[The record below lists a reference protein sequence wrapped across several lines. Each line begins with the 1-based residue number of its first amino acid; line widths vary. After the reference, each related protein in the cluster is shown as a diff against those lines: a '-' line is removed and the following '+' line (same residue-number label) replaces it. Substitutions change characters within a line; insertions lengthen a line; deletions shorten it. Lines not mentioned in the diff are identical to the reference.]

1 MVQLRHVAISSA
13 FLLFACGG
21 TTPTGASVATP
32 QPAPA
37 AGTEAHAQ
45 SAPATDPH
53 ADRDGDRILDVC
65 DECINEPEVYN
76 GHEDLDGCPDRGDV
90 LLIDN
95 QVRILEKIYFERGL
109 DRPAA
114 QSTPVLDAV
123 AATISGNPELE
134 LIGIVGHAD
143 TRERDAHAL
152 ARRRAE
158 AVRDALVAHGVDAA
172 RLSVFESGSGVPAEA
187 AGESAADRA
196 VANRRVEFAIM
207 RTAEREMA
215 RWSGTTMEL
224 IGALE
229 AARAAPPLEM
239 HRVPLSEAA
248 RRACDA
254 SAGQRAD

>member
-1 MVQLRHVAISSA
+1 MVQLRHVAIGSA
-13 FLLFACGG
+13 LILFGCGG
-21 TTPTGASVATP
+21 TTPAGSPVATP
-32 QPAPA
+32 EPVPATV
-37 AGTEAHAQ
+37 TEANEQ
-45 SAPATDPH
+45 SLPATDLH
-53 ADRDGDRILDVC
+53 ADADGDRILDVC

-76 GHEDLDGCPDRGDV
+76 GHEDLDGCPDRGNV

-95 QVRILEKIYFERGL
+95 QIRILEKIYFERGL
-109 DRPAA
+109 GRPVT
-114 QSTPVLDAV
+114 QSTPILDAV
-123 AATISGNPELE
+123 AATLTANPELQ

-143 TRERDAHAL
+143 SHERDAHGL

-172 RLSVFESGSGVPAEA
+172 RLSVFESGSGVPAD
-187 AGESAADRA
+187 GSGVSASDRA
-196 VANRRVEFAIM
+196 VANRRVEFTIM

-215 RWSGTTMEL
+215 RWTGTTMEV

-229 AARAAPPLEM
+229 AARTEPPLEM